1 MHTDEHEGI
10 NIEREKERNRLG
22 LVRSH
27 LFAHCGVMSFGRRST
42 YRFNEHFK
50 GVQEQANW
58 TTECVCVRAGERAS
72 KWMWACLQRRCQLY
86 STIDCNCI
94 HSRWTGM
101 VDFHIQQIFY
111 RINITRT
118 ISPKWICN
126 FVSVTLRCVSLFM
139 FQLERNRL
147 HLRHFDFF
155 VLCVHVCEFGWP
167 FQVLNT
173 LKRLILIC
181 ILHEPASQHRSI
193 QQLSD
198 DYMKSNIGTATQ
210 SLWAKWLV
218 LCE

>member
-126 FVSVTLRCVSLFM
+126 FVSVTLRCVSVYVSAWTKSLALKAFRLFCVVCACM
-139 FQLERNRL
+139 RVWMAVSGAQ
-147 HLRHFDFF
+147 HFKTTDFDMHIAWASQPTS
-155 VLCVHVCEFGWP
+155 VDTTIIRW
-167 FQVLNT
+167 
-173 LKRLILIC
+173 
-181 ILHEPASQHRSI
+181 LHE
-193 QQLSD
+193 
-198 DYMKSNIGTATQ
+198 K
-210 SLWAKWLV
+210 
-218 LCE
+218 